1 MNRSLRYVVVGSVA
15 AVLLAMSAAAA
26 ATGQNQ
32 PAEHIATQYLARFG
46 EGYRAQV
53 DPQRRLIFITA
64 LDEEHFKQTAAML
77 AVYADIQRK
86 SLFSGRL
93 PWDVALVLPTIEDYA
108 TLGRAKNVSGFYNPA
123 HRALVSVDR
132 GRVLIHEFTHALHHA
147 DQASADQQHPIW
159 IAEGLAT
166 LFECSEI
173 RTEAVI
179 PQVDQRL
186 VVLQRAIEAKVTI
199 PLADLLKLDQEAFA
213 RQWELA
219 YAQSRYV
226 MLYLYQQ
233 NKLSRWY
240 ETYKSLYRVDTSG
253 RQALEKVLSVRLRR
267 LEEDWQSWV
276 RTLRLPWGELGS
288 PQGRLGV
295 KVRNDRRGARVVGLV
310 EGQAA
315 EAAELIRAGDIIE
328 EFNGRSIRNTASLM
342 AAIRT
347 AGAGRTVTIKL
358 IRSGRHLTIR
368 QTLGG
373 DS

>member
-1 MNRSLRYVVVGSVA
+1 MNRSLRYVVGGFLT
-15 AVLLAMSAAAA
+15 AVLLAMPPAGAA
-26 ATGQNQ
+26 QDN
-32 PAEHIATQYLARFG
+32 PSAEHIAGKYLARFG

-53 DPQRRLIFITA
+53 DPQRRLIFVTA
-64 LDEEHFKQTAAML
+64 LDEEHFRRTAAML

-86 SLFSGRL
+86 SLFSGRP
-93 PWDVALVLPTIEDYA
+93 PWDVAVILPTIEDYA
-108 TLGRAKNVSGFYNPA
+108 ALGPAKNVSGFYNPA

-147 DQASADQQHPIW
+147 DQASADQRHPIW

-173 RTEAVI
+173 RADAVI

-186 VVLQRAIEAKVTI
+186 GVVQRAIEAKATI

-213 RQWELA
+213 RRWELA

-233 NKLSRWY
+233 DKLSRWY
-240 ETYKSLYRVDTSG
+240 ETYKSLYRVDASG

-267 LEEDWQSWV
+267 LEEDWQSWAL
-276 RTLRLPWGELGS
+276 TLRLPWGELDS
-288 PQGRLGV
+288 VEGRLGL

-310 EGQAA
+310 EGEAA
-315 EAAELIRAGDIIE
+315 AAAELIRVGDIVE
-328 EFNGRSIRNTASLM
+328 KFNGLSIRNTASLM
-342 AAIRT
+342 AAIRA

-358 IRSGRHLTIR
+358 IRNGRHLAIR

-373 DS
+373 DT